1 MDDKEN
7 KMKTRRS
14 QKIDLPN
21 CSVEL
26 EEIPEN
32 AKEKREIFKSP
43 KVPEKRK
50 QSDVQNSLN
59 TLKRIK
65 RKNCSDSIENYS
77 KKPKVAKET
86 KEVCD
91 CEKVGQEEF
100 FRWVER
106 YCPDDDESY
115 AQCLLDMCHFYKFG
129 EHVMHDLINAKKKI
143 FVLEMQVKKLTGQK
157 PAECCKEIDSFE
169 QEICYD
175 SEDELV

>member
-32 AKEKREIFKSP
+32 AKEKKEIFKSP
-43 KVPEKRK
+43 KVPEERK

-65 RKNCSDSIENYS
+65 RKSCSDSIENYS

-129 EHVMHDLINAKKKI
+129 EHVMHDLINAKKENFRARDATEKNDGSKTSRM
-143 FVLEMQVKKLTGQK
+143 LQGN
-157 PAECCKEIDSFE
+157 
-169 QEICYD
+169 
-175 SEDELV
+175 